1 MHRRGRSKPERTHPN
16 PLLSSTILLCRSQSY
31 QNLDRWSASNHRCS
45 QLLSNWLQ
53 CRPRMERIFCFV
65 TSKQRAQWAADRA
78 ERALD
83 HRSHPPPPPPP
94 SGLCRFRRR
103 TFDAGRGLGSVE
115 DQATK
120 SRLQHIVE
128 CPLCN
133 PPAES
138 AITSSRPLSL
148 DSFLLLLLSG
158 YLVPWRGREW
168 KERKGRGEWE
178 RRRSKIEK
186 KSTRTFELSNQRSDS
201 DFSRFIFL
209 RL

>member
-1 MHRRGRSKPERTHPN
+1 MPATYGAHFLFCYLKTKDTMGGWSSWEGTRPPIPPS
-16 PLLSSTILLCRSQSY
+16 LS
-31 QNLDRWSASNHRCS
+31 
-45 QLLSNWLQ
+45 
-53 CRPRMERIFCFV
+53 
-65 TSKQRAQWAADRA
+65 
-78 ERALD
+78 
-83 HRSHPPPPPPP
+83 PP

-103 TFDAGRGLGSVE
+103 TFDTGRGVGSVE

-158 YLVPWRGREW
+158 YLVPWRGRER
-168 KERKGRGEWE
+168 KERKGRDEWE
-178 RRRSKIEK
+178 RRRRSKIEK
-186 KSTRTFELSNQRSDS
+186 KSARTFELSNQRSDS
-201 DFSRFIFL
+201 DFSRFIFS

>member
-1 MHRRGRSKPERTHPN
+1 MPATYGAHFLFCYLKTKGTMGGWSSWEGTRPPIPPS
-16 PLLSSTILLCRSQSY
+16 LS
-31 QNLDRWSASNHRCS
+31 
-45 QLLSNWLQ
+45 
-53 CRPRMERIFCFV
+53 
-65 TSKQRAQWAADRA
+65 
-78 ERALD
+78 
-83 HRSHPPPPPPP
+83 PP

-103 TFDAGRGLGSVE
+103 TFDTGRSVGSVE

-158 YLVPWRGREW
+158 YFVPWRGRER
-168 KERKGRGEWE
+168 KERKERGEWE
-178 RRRSKIEK
+178 RRRRSKIEK
-186 KSTRTFELSNQRSDS
+186 KSARTFELSNQRSDS
-201 DFSRFIFL
+201 DFSRFIFS

>member
-1 MHRRGRSKPERTHPN
+1 MPATYGAHFLFCYLKTKGTMGGWSSWEGTRPPIPPS
-16 PLLSSTILLCRSQSY
+16 LS
-31 QNLDRWSASNHRCS
+31 
-45 QLLSNWLQ
+45 
-53 CRPRMERIFCFV
+53 
-65 TSKQRAQWAADRA
+65 
-78 ERALD
+78 
-83 HRSHPPPPPPP
+83 PP

-103 TFDAGRGLGSVE
+103 TFDTGRGVGSVE

-158 YLVPWRGREW
+158 YLVPWRGRER
-168 KERKGRGEWE
+168 KERKGRDEWE
-178 RRRSKIEK
+178 RRRRSKIEK
-186 KSTRTFELSNQRSDS
+186 KSARTFELSNQKSDS
-201 DFSRFIFL
+201 DFSRFIFS

>member
-1 MHRRGRSKPERTHPN
+1 MPATYGAHFLFCYLKTKGTMGGWSSWEGTRPPIPPS
-16 PLLSSTILLCRSQSY
+16 LS
-31 QNLDRWSASNHRCS
+31 
-45 QLLSNWLQ
+45 
-53 CRPRMERIFCFV
+53 
-65 TSKQRAQWAADRA
+65 
-78 ERALD
+78 
-83 HRSHPPPPPPP
+83 PP

-103 TFDAGRGLGSVE
+103 TFDTGRGVGSVE

-158 YLVPWRGREW
+158 YLVPWRGRER
-168 KERKGRGEWE
+168 KERKGRDKWKR

-186 KSTRTFELSNQRSDS
+186 KSARTFELSNQRSDS
-201 DFSRFIFL
+201 DFSRFIFS

>member
-1 MHRRGRSKPERTHPN
+1 MPATYGAHFLFCYLKTKGTMGGWSSWEGTRPPIPPS
-16 PLLSSTILLCRSQSY
+16 LS
-31 QNLDRWSASNHRCS
+31 
-45 QLLSNWLQ
+45 
-53 CRPRMERIFCFV
+53 
-65 TSKQRAQWAADRA
+65 
-78 ERALD
+78 
-83 HRSHPPPPPPP
+83 PP

-103 TFDAGRGLGSVE
+103 TFDTGRSVGSVE

-158 YLVPWRGREW
+158 YLVSWRGRER
-168 KERKGRGEWE
+168 KERKERGEWE
-178 RRRSKIEK
+178 KRRRSKIEK
-186 KSTRTFELSNQRSDS
+186 KSARTFELSNQRSDS
-201 DFSRFIFL
+201 DFSCFIFSL
-209 RL
+209 L

>member
-1 MHRRGRSKPERTHPN
+1 MHRTTGAPSCSLIDYNAGHV
-16 PLLSSTILLCRSQSY
+16 
-31 QNLDRWSASNHRCS
+31 WSAFSV
-45 QLLSNWLQ
+45 LLPQNKGHNGRLIELRGHSTTDPTL
-53 CRPRMERIFCFV
+53 P
-65 TSKQRAQWAADRA
+65 
-78 ERALD
+78 L
-83 HRSHPPPPPPP
+83 PPP

>member
-1 MHRRGRSKPERTHPN
+1 MGGW
-16 PLLSSTILLCRSQSY
+16 SSWEGT
-31 QNLDRWSASNHRCS
+31 
-45 QLLSNWLQ
+45 
-53 CRPRMERIFCFV
+53 RPPIPP
-65 TSKQRAQWAADRA
+65 SP
-78 ERALD
+78 
-83 HRSHPPPPPPP
+83 SPPPA
-94 SGLCRFRRR
+94 GLCRFRRR
-103 TFDAGRGLGSVE
+103 TFDEGRGVGSVE

-168 KERKGRGEWE
+168 KERGGASGRGRETTE
-178 RRRSKIEK
+178 QNREEK
-186 KSTRTFELSNQRSDS
+186 YADFRTFKPK
-201 DFSRFIFL
+201 IWL
-209 RL
+209 RLLSFYFLAPVIMFASIWELGGWIMIHIEWNINRLFHNYKLWVILFGFRIKLMFVVKT

>member
-1 MHRRGRSKPERTHPN
+1 MPATYGAHFLFCYLKTKSTMGGWSSWEGTRPPIPPS
-16 PLLSSTILLCRSQSY
+16 LSP
-31 QNLDRWSASNHRCS
+31 A
-45 QLLSNWLQ
+45 
-53 CRPRMERIFCFV
+53 
-65 TSKQRAQWAADRA
+65 
-78 ERALD
+78 
-83 HRSHPPPPPPP
+83 

-103 TFDAGRGLGSVE
+103 TFDTGRGVGSVE

-158 YLVPWRGREW
+158 YFVPWRGRER
-168 KERKGRGEWE
+168 KKRKGRDEWE
-178 RRRSKIEK
+178 RRRRSKIEK
-186 KSTRTFELSNQRSDS
+186 KSARTFELSNQRSDS
-201 DFSRFIFL
+201 DFSCFIFS

>member
-1 MHRRGRSKPERTHPN
+1 MPATYGAHFLFCYLKTKGTMGGWSSWEGTRPPIPPS
-16 PLLSSTILLCRSQSY
+16 LS
-31 QNLDRWSASNHRCS
+31 
-45 QLLSNWLQ
+45 
-53 CRPRMERIFCFV
+53 
-65 TSKQRAQWAADRA
+65 
-78 ERALD
+78 
-83 HRSHPPPPPPP
+83 PP

-103 TFDAGRGLGSVE
+103 TFDTGRGVGSVE

-158 YLVPWRGREW
+158 YLVPWRGRER
-168 KERKGRGEWE
+168 KERKEKGEWE
-178 RRRSKIEK
+178 RRRRSKIEK
-186 KSTRTFELSNQRSDS
+186 KSARTFELSNQRSDS
-201 DFSRFIFL
+201 DFSRFIFS

>member
-1 MHRRGRSKPERTHPN
+1 
-16 PLLSSTILLCRSQSY
+16 
-31 QNLDRWSASNHRCS
+31 
-45 QLLSNWLQ
+45 
-53 CRPRMERIFCFV
+53 MERIFCFV

-83 HRSHPPPPPPP
+83 HRSHPPLPPPA
-94 SGLCRFRRR
+94 GLCRFRRR
-103 TFDAGRGLGSVE
+103 TFDEGRGVGSVE

-168 KERKGRGEWE
+168 KERGGASGRGRETTE
-178 RRRSKIEK
+178 QNREEK
-186 KSTRTFELSNQRSDS
+186 YADFRTFKPKVW
-201 DFSRFIFL
+201 L
-209 RL
+209 RLLSFYFLAPVIMLASIWELGGWIMIHIEWNINRLFHNYKLWVILFGFRIKLMFVVKT

>member
-1 MHRRGRSKPERTHPN
+1 MPATYGAHFLFCYLKTKGTMGGWSSWEGTRPPIPPS
-16 PLLSSTILLCRSQSY
+16 LS
-31 QNLDRWSASNHRCS
+31 
-45 QLLSNWLQ
+45 
-53 CRPRMERIFCFV
+53 
-65 TSKQRAQWAADRA
+65 
-78 ERALD
+78 
-83 HRSHPPPPPPP
+83 PP

-103 TFDAGRGLGSVE
+103 TFDTGRGVGSVE

-158 YLVPWRGREW
+158 YLVPWRGRER
-168 KERKGRGEWE
+168 KERGEWE
-178 RRRSKIEK
+178 RRRRSKIEK
-186 KSTRTFELSNQRSDS
+186 KSARTFELSNQRSDS
-201 DFSRFIFL
+201 DFSRFIFS